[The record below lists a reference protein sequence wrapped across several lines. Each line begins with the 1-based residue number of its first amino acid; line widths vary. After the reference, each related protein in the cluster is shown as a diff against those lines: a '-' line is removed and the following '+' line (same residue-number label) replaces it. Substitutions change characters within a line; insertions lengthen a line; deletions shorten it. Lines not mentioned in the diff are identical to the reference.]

1 MMTTHAGFERLIAT
15 AVDFTLAPRERSEL
29 EEHLA
34 SCAACRSMADGYR
47 ADASAL
53 RGIAFVEPPPG
64 IRVAVLAMAS
74 RPVALRLVP
83 WKILLAAALLLATLV
98 ATTFAVGAILRLV
111 AVNADP
117 LDWSAVPA
125 GPALVDDNV
134 SLRLQGVAS
143 HAGRFV
149 AVGSGPGGS
158 IIVTSPDGQ
167 HWDRAGDPFT
177 FSPTSS
183 VDVFAADDGFVIV
196 GSSSGNPA
204 IWTSPDG
211 VAWVADPFGDTLGAV
226 RAMATGGGHTVLV
239 GSRTVA
245 NDAKGASL
253 VGAAWSR
260 DDSGAW
266 RPATITGTVQ
276 PVELT
281 AVVRTGDQF
290 LAVGGQTVLSSTDG
304 IVWRQVSAAF
314 PIGATTLT
322 VGGGRVVAAGVA
334 GDAPSVW
341 TSRDGVAWA
350 RASLPPGTTGRVL
363 AVTYHNGSFVA
374 VGSGPA
380 GVAAWYSPDGA
391 SWTAARPIENGT
403 GGLMFDV
410 AWGPDVVI
418 SVGALG
424 SRAAIWS
431 GRESRP

>member
-74 RPVALRLVP
+74 RPFALRIVP

-98 ATTFAVGAILRLV
+98 ATTFAVGAVLRLV

-125 GPALVDDNV
+125 GPALVDDNA

-143 HAGRFV
+143 QAGRFV

-167 HWDRAGDPFT
+167 HWDRAGDPLT

-211 VAWVADPFGDTLGAV
+211 VDWAADPFGDSLGTA
-226 RAMATGGGHTVLV
+226 RAMAIGGGHTVVV
-239 GSRTVA
+239 GSRTVIE
-245 NDAKGASL
+245 DPKGASL

-260 DDSGAW
+260 DASGAW
-266 RPATITGTVQ
+266 RQATITGTAQ
-276 PVELT
+276 PVELR

-290 LAVGGQTVLSSTDG
+290 LAVGGAAVLSSTDG
-304 IVWRQVSAAF
+304 ALWRQVSAAF
-314 PIGATTLT
+314 PIGASTLA
-322 VGGGRVVAAGVA
+322 VGGGRVIAAGLA
-334 GDAPSVW
+334 GDVPSIW
-341 TSRDGVAWA
+341 TSTDGVAWT
-350 RASLPPGTTGRVL
+350 RASLPPGATGRVL
-363 AVTYHNGSFVA
+363 AVAYHDGSFVA
-374 VGSGPA
+374 VGSGPT
-380 GVAAWYSPDGA
+380 GVAAWYSPDAA
-391 SWTAARPIENGT
+391 SWIAARPIEKGT
-403 GGLMFDV
+403 GGLMFDL
-410 AWGPDVVI
+410 AWGRDVVI
-418 SVGALG
+418 GVGALG

-431 GRESRP
+431 GRESQP

>member
-1 MMTTHAGFERLIAT
+1 MMTTHAGFEHLIA
-15 AVDFTLAPRERSEL
+15 AALDFTLAPRERSEL
-29 EEHLA
+29 DEHLA
-34 SCAACRSMADGYR
+34 TCAACRASADGYR

-53 RGIAFVEPPPG
+53 RGVAFVEPPPG

-74 RPVALRLVP
+74 RPVALRVVP

-98 ATTFAVGAILRLV
+98 ATTFAVGAILRMV

-117 LDWSAVPA
+117 LQWSAVPT
-125 GPALVDDNV
+125 GPAFVDDTR

-167 HWDRAGDPFT
+167 HWDRVNDPLVFN
-177 FSPTSS
+177 PTSS
-183 VDVFAADDGFVIV
+183 VDVFDADDGFVIA
-196 GSSSGNPA
+196 GSSNGNPA

-211 VAWVADPFGDTLGAV
+211 VAWTADPFGDSLGTA
-226 RAMATGGGHTVLV
+226 RAMATGGGQSVLV
-239 GSRTVA
+239 GSRTA
-245 NDAKGASL
+245 LDDAKGPSL
-253 VGAAWSR
+253 VGAAWFR

-266 RPATITGTVQ
+266 RQATITGTAR

-281 AVVRTGDQF
+281 AVVRTADQF
-290 LAVGGQTVLSSTDG
+290 LAVGGPAVLSSIDG
-304 IVWRQVSAAF
+304 AVWRQVSASF
-314 PIGATTLT
+314 PIGATTMT
-322 VGGGRVVAAGVA
+322 VGGGRIIAAGSA

-341 TSRDGVAWA
+341 TSPDGVTWT
-350 RASLPPGTTGRVL
+350 RGSLPPGATGRIL
-363 AVTYHNGSFVA
+363 AVAYHSGSFVA

-380 GVAAWYSPDGA
+380 GVSAWYSPDGA
-391 SWTAARPIENGT
+391 SWAAARPIAQGA

-410 AWGPDVVI
+410 AWGRDVVI
-418 SVGALG
+418 GVGALG